1 MISHPLPS
9 EEPQLRAIWKIV
21 FGDSDGFIELFFRNR
36 YSVDSALV
44 YRHDGRVVSMV
55 FFPRYDFKSGDLVT
69 SLGYICGAA
78 TLPEYRGKGIMA
90 DLLNTSFGVMK
101 ARGDRYTSLI
111 PASDSLYGY
120 YERFGFR
127 EFFYRKKYSVGISD
141 AMEGTP
147 FNLKKMED
155 YAGAY
160 RIYSE
165 AVSRLGTVVI
175 QSERTYGSVVDE
187 FRLSGGEVLVS
198 EENGIICF
206 VRLKGNTIFIRE
218 SFSATDDNKCHSD
231 LPASLFSHFP
241 GKSRITIEGPVT
253 SIKRRA
259 YRFRTGMIKP
269 LTDAGGVLLKNDRS
283 GYMKFMLED

>member
-9 EEPQLRAIWKIV
+9 EEPQLREIWKIV
-21 FGDSDGFIELFFRNR
+21 FSDSDEFIELFFRNR
-36 YSVDSALV
+36 YSEDSALV
-44 YRHDGRVVSMV
+44 HRHDGRVVSML

-90 DLLNTSFGVMK
+90 DLLNSSFDLMRL
-101 ARGDRYTSLI
+101 RGDHFTALI

-127 EFFYRKKYSVGISD
+127 EFFYRKKYSVARSD
-141 AMEGTP
+141 AMAGTP
-147 FNLKKMED
+147 FYLKKMED
-155 YAGAY
+155 FASAY

-175 QSERTYGSVVDE
+175 QSERTYSSVVDE

-206 VRLKGNTIFIRE
+206 VRIRGNTIFLRE
-218 SFSATDDNKCHSD
+218 SFCASDDTKCHTD
-231 LPASLFSHFP
+231 LPAALFSHLP
-241 GKSRITIEGPVT
+241 GKNRITVEGPVP
-253 SIKRRA
+253 IIRRRA
-259 YRFRTGMIKP
+259 QRFRTGMIKP
-269 LTDAGGVLLKNDRS
+269 LIEAGGGLLKNDRS